1 MTEKT
6 LSSKDFAV
14 ADVFE
19 NGADSLV
26 GAKEEIAELLVQ
38 SQKSGLAAKL
48 AAAVLAKRY
57 PKQAERV
64 ENPLN
69 LSMPMEN
76 QIDFFPTGIVCG
88 RRSERE

>member
-1 MTEKT
+1 MTKQA
-6 LSSKDFAV
+6 LSSKDFTV

-76 QIDFFPTGIVCG
+76 QIDFCPTGIVVG